1 MYHNKI
7 GSRLSLP
14 MKSSA
19 LYTSSLLTICCLL
32 ISVECDAQ
40 TLNNFYVS
48 SDFETVS
55 KVDSHV
61 HIRSWDTAFAEQAKS
76 IKIEFVNIAVHSD
89 DPAEMHLRHETGF
102 HQQEQNSQQFTII
115 ASFPLSGW
123 NTTEWISNT
132 IDYIDKVKSRGARGL
147 KVWKNIGMEFR
158 DQGGTLIMIDHPK
171 FRPVFDHMARVGL
184 VLIGH
189 LGEPKNCW
197 LPLNQMTV
205 NNDRNYFERH
215 PEYHMFL
222 HPEMPSYEQ
231 QMATRDRMLNQ
242 HSNLKFIGAHFGSIE
257 WSVDEL
263 GLFLDRFPN
272 ASVDAAARIG
282 QLQYQ
287 SQMDREKVQA
297 FILRYQD
304 RIIYGT
310 DLTFAPPV
318 ASEALFA
325 SATQRWQR
333 DWNYFCTD
341 QSISVPELDSPVKGL
356 KLPRSVVDKLYY
368 RNAKRLFPEKALQI
382 KE

>member
-1 MYHNKI
+1 M
-7 GSRLSLP
+7 RSLIFF
-14 MKSSA
+14 
-19 LYTSSLLTICCLL
+19 TSCLLTISCRL
-32 ISVECDAQ
+32 ISVECNAQ
-40 TLNNFYVS
+40 NLKKFYGA
-48 SDFETVS
+48 SDFKTVS
-55 KVDSHV
+55 KIDSHV
-61 HIRSWDTAFAEQAKS
+61 HIKSWKTAFAEQAKS
-76 IKIEFVNIAVHSD
+76 IKMDFVNIAVHSD
-89 DPAEMHLRHETGF
+89 DSAEMHLRHETGF
-102 HQQEQNSQQFTII
+102 HQQEQNPRQFTMI

-123 NTTEWISNT
+123 DKAEWIPDT

-158 DQGGTLIMIDHPK
+158 DQDGTLIMIDHPK
-171 FRPVFDHMARVGL
+171 FRPIFDHIDQAGL

-197 LPLNQMTV
+197 LPLEQMTV
-205 NNDRNYFERH
+205 KNDRNYFERH

-222 HPEMPSYEQ
+222 HPEMPTYEQ
-231 QMATRDRMLNQ
+231 QIAARDKMLSQ
-242 HSNLKFIGAHFGSIE
+242 HNNLKFIGAHFGSIE

-263 GLFLDRFPN
+263 GRFLDRFPN
-272 ASVDAAARIG
+272 ASVDTAARIG

-297 FILRYQD
+297 FMIRYQD
-304 RIIYGT
+304 RIVYGT

-341 QSISVPELDSPVKGL
+341 QSITVPELDSPVMGL
-356 KLPRSVVDKLYY
+356 KLPRAVVDKLYY
-368 RNAKRLFPEKALQI
+368 RNAKRLFPEETLPT